1 MNELKC
7 IYSQTRELQNEIK
20 NQMSYDYKIHT
31 YIVWLSPIRILTDP
45 SLRTVMV
52 YVLKITF
59 E

>member
-31 YIVWLSPIRILTDP
+31 YIVWLSSIRILTDP